1 MAKRNVLQ
9 VPESAYA
16 ADPRAFGSQQSADV
30 IRESY
35 LFAWDALADKPREEI
50 ARSYKSLGREEKN
63 LRLSGGRY
71 AYASSVATG
80 YRIAA
85 YDLLIGN
92 EKAY

>member
-1 MAKRNVLQ
+1 MTKRAVLR

-16 ADPRAFGSQQSADV
+16 TGACGFGSQQAADV

-35 LFAWDALADKPREEI
+35 LVAWDALANQPREEI
-50 ARSYKSLGREEKN
+50 TRSYKSLGREAKN

-71 AYASSVATG
+71 AFASAVASG

-85 YDLLIGN
+85 YDLLVGN